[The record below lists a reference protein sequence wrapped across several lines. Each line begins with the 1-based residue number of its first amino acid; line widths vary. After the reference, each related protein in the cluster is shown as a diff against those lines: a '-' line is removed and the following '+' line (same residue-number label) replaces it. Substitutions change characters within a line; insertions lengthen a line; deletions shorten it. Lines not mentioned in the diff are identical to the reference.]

1 MDSNQRIRELKN
13 IINKSPAIVF
23 LWRNQEG
30 WPVEFVSE
38 NVSTLGYSPNEF
50 LSGKISFS
58 NIIHPDDLVRVSKE
72 VEIYSEEKRE
82 SFSQEYRIITKDGR
96 IKWVDDRTWVRY
108 DDSKNITHYQG
119 IILDI
124 TKRKESESMFG
135 LVMEQS
141 LVGIFVLQDNKL
153 KYANEKLAEI
163 TGYQVAEILNWKRN
177 EFERLFHPD
186 FYQVAREQ
194 ADKKQRG
201 DVDIIANY
209 QFKGIKKSGEIFWAE
224 IYSKSIIYKGRYADL
239 GILLDISERKS
250 TEIKLK
256 NSEKKYKEAY
266 MRENFYKDLFAHD
279 MNNILHGITVSL
291 EICDMLISEEV
302 NNTELDEMIIKI
314 DEQIAR
320 RVELI
325 ENVRKFSEISEGEW
339 KLQKMNIYKIL
350 SETIKHIKRD
360 FANKNLNIKVS
371 SVNQEYFVLANEL
384 IIDIF
389 ENILINA
396 IKHNEN
402 ERIEIKVNIR
412 ETKVKETEK
421 ILIEFEDNG
430 KGIPDNQKPA
440 LFQRGAP
447 LKKNLVSSGM
457 GLGLFLVKQVIHKYN
472 GEINVSNRV
481 KGDYTHGTRFSL
493 EFPKE
498 C

>member
-1 MDSNQRIRELKN
+1 MNSEQRIRELQN

-38 NVSTLGYSPNEF
+38 NVSTLGYKSDDF
-50 LSGKISFS
+50 LSGKIRFS
-58 NIIHPDDLVRVSKE
+58 ELIHPDDLERIVKE
-72 VEIYSEEKRE
+72 VQTYSQEKRE

-108 DDSKNITHYQG
+108 DDKKNITHFHG

-135 LVMEQS
+135 LVREQS
-141 LVGIFVLQDNKL
+141 LVGIFVLQDNEL
-153 KYANEKLAEI
+153 KYVNDKLAEI
-163 TGYQVAEILNWKRN
+163 TGYKIKEILNWERN
-177 EFERLFHPD
+177 EFDRIFHPD

-201 DVDIIANY
+201 EVDVIANY
-209 QFKGIKKSGEIFWAE
+209 QFKGVRKSGELFWAE

-239 GILLDISERKS
+239 GILLDITERKA
-250 TEIKLK
+250 TETKLK

-291 EICDMLISEEV
+291 EICDMLINEV
-302 NNTELDEMIIKI
+302 ENNKELDEMIMKI
-314 DEQIAR
+314 GEQVDR
-320 RVELI
+320 GVELI
-325 ENVRKFSEISEGEW
+325 ENVRKFSEITEGEW
-339 KLQKMNIYKIL
+339 KLQKMDIYKIL
-350 SETIKHIKRD
+350 SDTIKHVKRS
-360 FANKNLNIKVS
+360 FANKDLNIEVS
-371 SVNQEYFVLANEL
+371 NVNQEYFALVNEL
-384 IIDIF
+384 LIDVF

-402 ERIEIKVNIR
+402 ERIDIHINIR
-412 ETKVKETEK
+412 EDLKETEK

-430 KGIPDNQKPA
+430 KGIPDERKID
-440 LFQRGAP
+440 LFQRGTP
-447 LKKNLVSSGM
+447 KKKNHTFSGM
-457 GLGLFLVKQVIHKYN
+457 GLGLFLVKKVIDKYN
-472 GEINVSNRV
+472 GEIYVSDKV
-481 KGDYTHGTRFSL
+481 EGDYTQGTRFTL
-493 EFPKE
+493 VFPKE
-498 C
+498 S